1 MSTPRVGKTT
11 LLAQIA
17 AEQAFD
23 PEATRAMG
31 IAFDGACWAL
41 GLANKSSAPALSVA
55 HRVVQF
61 ATIGERD
68 PWRLRAEVLRSLER

>member
-1 MSTPRVGKTT
+1 MSTPWVRKTT

-61 ATIGERD
+61 AATGERD
-68 PWRLRAEVLRSLER
+68 PWRLRTEVLRSLYR